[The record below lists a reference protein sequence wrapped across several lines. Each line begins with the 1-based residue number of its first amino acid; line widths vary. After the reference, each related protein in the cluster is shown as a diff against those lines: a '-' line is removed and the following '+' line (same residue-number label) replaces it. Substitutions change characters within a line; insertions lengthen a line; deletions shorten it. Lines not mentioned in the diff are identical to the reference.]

1 MEKFRLLIVTGLS
14 GAGKSRVLQSLED
27 MGYFCIDNLPPI
39 LMPKFA
45 ELCFQGGER
54 VSHVAMVVDSRGGEF
69 FNALAEALETLREM
83 KVDYDVVFMEA
94 SDKVLINRFKES
106 RRSHPLATNG
116 RITQGLEKERKLLAE
131 IRGKADYIIDTSAM
145 SAKELKSLLK
155 RYFVQTSNSSRMAV
169 TVVSFGF
176 KHGMPVDADMIWD
189 VRFLPNPF
197 YLEELRHKTGRVPA
211 VAEYIES
218 FDVTKTFKAK
228 FLDMMGFLIPQYEN
242 EGKSQF
248 VVGVGCTGGMHRSV
262 CMAEALG
269 EFLKETGH
277 RVVVEHRDLYKNHVE
292 EDCVTHDCVKLAG
305 GDCGCKE

>member
-269 EFLKETGH
+269 EFLKEAGH